1 MIQSV
6 TFCEFCDTFRDGNR
20 NNQFSY
26 DGKKALYEYLEQYE
40 EDTGEQVEFDMIALC
55 CEYTEYEDL
64 KEFQSDYGNEY
75 ESLEDIRDHTQVIE
89 IENSDGFII
98 QQF

>member
-1 MIQSV
+1 
-6 TFCEFCDTFRDGNR
+6 
-20 NNQFSY
+20 
-26 DGKKALYEYLEQYE
+26 
-40 EDTGEQVEFDMIALC
+40 MIALC
-55 CEYTEYEDL
+55 CEYIEYEDL